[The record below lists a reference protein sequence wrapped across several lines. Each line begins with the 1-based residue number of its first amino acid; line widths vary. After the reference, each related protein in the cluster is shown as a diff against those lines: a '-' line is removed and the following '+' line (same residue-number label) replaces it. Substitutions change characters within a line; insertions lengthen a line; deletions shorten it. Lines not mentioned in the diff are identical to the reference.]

1 MNEVK
6 EILVYKV
13 SDIMQLLGIGNQKA
27 YQLVHREDFP
37 KIVLEKRIL
46 IPKEAF
52 HKWLE
57 EQVYKEITF

>member
-6 EILVYKV
+6 ERLVYKV

-27 YQLVHREDFP
+27 YMLVHREDFP

-52 HKWLE
+52 HKWLN
-57 EQVYKEITF
+57 EQVCKEITF

>member
-6 EILVYKV
+6 ERLVYKV

-27 YQLVHREDFP
+27 YQLVHSEDFP